1 MPKRVSWRVVGLAAC
16 LGVLLLAIS
25 RPIAAGRPASAVPAS
40 ARAGH
45 SASVSAQAGYS
56 ASRRGSG
63 RAACS
68 AREPFAPPRVATLP
82 TAGLLA
88 LDARRG
94 LAIVVSSMAD
104 ARGTHVTVDEYDVK
118 TGRAV
123 RSGRIDA
130 APLVRTVG
138 SRILSDLA
146 SVAVDGTTGR
156 IFLLHAPYLSGLS
169 PAGRVDVLDARA
181 LTLLH
186 TERVGGLAQPPLVDE
201 TTGRV
206 FIASQ
211 AGGNISVLDAT
222 TGRRVRTVALSRV
235 PLGPSAAP
243 ILDERTGRVF
253 FAEDT
258 ARGRVDARDARDG
271 AIVRRIAVGPFPQT
285 LAVDRANGHVL
296 VASGTGGG
304 VDVLDARDGTLL
316 HAAPLPGPSSGLT
329 VAETTHRAFVSYAD
343 RDTVSML
350 DTATGTLLRTVPVRR
365 DYDLLRR
372 RRHAREQAD
381 GAAYPVVAR
390 VDETMRWVVVRAPE
404 ISDDEGI
411 EPGSAQLTVL
421 DTRTATRVHTI
432 ITGDTW
438 PEAAAIDTRRGRAF
452 VAAAGGMAVYDVSCL
467 TSYYVFGDLG

>member
-1 MPKRVSWRVVGLAAC
+1 MSKRLSWRVVGLAAC
-16 LGVLLLAIS
+16 LGVLLLAVS
-25 RPIAAGRPASAVPAS
+25 RSIAAGRPASTVPAP

-45 SASVSAQAGYS
+45 SASVSARAGYS
-56 ASRRGSG
+56 ASRRGPE

-68 AREPFAPPRVATLP
+68 AREPFAPPLVATLP
-82 TAGLLA
+82 TAGLLT
-88 LDARRG
+88 LDARRS
-94 LAIVVSSMAD
+94 LAIVVSSTAD
-104 ARGTHVTVDEYDVK
+104 AHGTHVTVDEYDVK

-123 RSGRIDA
+123 RSGRIDSP
-130 APLVRTVG
+130 PLVRTVG

-186 TERVGGLAQPPLVDE
+186 TEQVGGLAQPPLVDE

-211 AGGNISVLDAT
+211 AAGNISVLDAT
-222 TGRRVRTVALSRV
+222 TGRRVRTVSLSRV
-235 PLGPSAAP
+235 PLGPSTAP
-243 ILDERTGRVF
+243 ILDGRTGRVF

-258 ARGRVDARDARDG
+258 ARGRVDALDARDG
-271 AIVRRIAVGPFPQT
+271 AIVRRTSVGPFPQA
-285 LAVDRANGHVL
+285 LAVDRANGRVL
-296 VASGTGGG
+296 VASGAGGG

-316 HAAPLPGPSSGLT
+316 HTAPLPGPASGLT

-372 RRHAREQAD
+372 RRHAREQSD

-390 VDETMRWVVVRAPE
+390 VDETMRWVVVRVPE
-404 ISDDEGI
+404 VSDDEGI

-438 PEAAAIDTRRGRAF
+438 PEAAAIDAGRGRAF